1 MKELEPLGKIWRA
14 DASQIT
20 DKYGISL
27 YIMDATDLQVIMIMD
42 MIHIV
47 VKRIKTSTLNVNNP
61 VPAVL
66 FTLLSDSK

>member
-1 MKELEPLGKIWRA
+1 
-14 DASQIT
+14 
-20 DKYGISL
+20 
-27 YIMDATDLQVIMIMD
+27 MDATDLQVIKVTD

-47 VKRIKTSTLNVNNP
+47 AKRIKISTLNVNYP

>member
-1 MKELEPLGKIWRA
+1 MYLRA
-14 DASQIT
+14 TQEQLDSIT
-20 DKYGISL
+20 DKYGIFL
-27 YIMDATDLQVIMIMD
+27 YIMDATDLQVIKVTD

-47 VKRIKTSTLNVNNP
+47 VKRIKISTLNVNYP